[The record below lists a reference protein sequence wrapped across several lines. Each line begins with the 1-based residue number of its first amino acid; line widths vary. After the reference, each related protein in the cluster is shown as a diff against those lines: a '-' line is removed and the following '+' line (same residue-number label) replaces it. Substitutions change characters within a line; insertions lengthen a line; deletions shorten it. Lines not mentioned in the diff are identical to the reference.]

1 MYNCINR
8 FYRGIWYFLLIDG
21 YKLMSDSTALPLLLK
36 VGLPVFIDSPIKVPF
51 RLVNL
56 FHRFKPI
63 MNGEKPI
70 GIFDFC
76 NLL

>member
-1 MYNCINR
+1 
-8 FYRGIWYFLLIDG
+8 
-21 YKLMSDSTALPLLLK
+21 MSDSTALPLLLK